1 MARRLASDPPPT
13 LSLAFPALRS
23 MEGPVIRSRYT
34 RSYAVCFPLP
44 MNELALQVVAQT
56 SQGTGRHHWI
66 SAIAF
71 QGCAS
76 GLPSTLTASRTIK
89 FRPSR
94 TRTVPPGT
102 QGFTFLR
109 FRGCPNWILEW
120 KGSIQ
125 TILSGA
131 TSVTVS
137 IILILLGETDRQ
149 MTGI

>member
-1 MARRLASDPPPT
+1 MARRLASAPPPI
-13 LSLAFPALRS
+13 LSLVFPALQFT
-23 MEGPVIRSRYT
+23 EDPVIRSLYT
-34 RSYAVCFPLP
+34 RSYAVCFPPP
-44 MNELALQVVAQT
+44 MNELALRVVPQT
-56 SQGTGRHHWI
+56 SQGIDRRHWI

-76 GLPSTLTASRTIK
+76 GLPSTVMASRTTK

-94 TRTVPPGT
+94 TRTVPLGT

-120 KGSIQ
+120 RGSIQ